1 MKSGVG
7 ASDEGHRLAETKYSV
22 QGNGLHDQSE
32 GASAYDASSQW
43 LSSFQ
48 PPRRP
53 LSVSSRSLRAK
64 SGEILREKVGFQIR
78 SLRQS
83 QPCPLLARA
92 SREAID
98 VPGLSEEH
106 ADQGKHDP

>member
-64 SGEILREKVGFQIR
+64 SGEILREKVGFQTHSLQLSNRADIR
-78 SLRQS
+78 EFQR
-83 QPCPLLARA
+83 RDEK
-92 SREAID
+92 RD
-98 VPGLSEEH
+98 YLS
-106 ADQGKHDP
+106 AATL